1 MVFLPPEFILHRMP
15 ETSASGAAWNLAHS
29 PPHLQVWKSLGSS
42 LQGQF
47 EHQFLCLKMAINNKS
62 SNNSNDNLGVLS
74 LRRHVDQ
81 MRQQRVADSAADYRA
96 LTQKKKKPKHFKHK
110 IYRALYT
117 TFLFLKW
124 PLHKESHTD
133 FMHQC
138 IPSDKNCLNLSELA
152 ISEKH

>member
-62 SNNSNDNLGVLS
+62 SNNSNYNLGVLS

-81 MRQQRVADSAADYRA
+81 MRQQRVAD
-96 LTQKKKKPKHFKHK
+96 
-110 IYRALYT
+110 RALYT

>member
-1 MVFLPPEFILHRMP
+1 
-15 ETSASGAAWNLAHS
+15 
-29 PPHLQVWKSLGSS
+29 
-42 LQGQF
+42 
-47 EHQFLCLKMAINNKS
+47 MAINNKS

-81 MRQQRVADSAADYRA
+81 MRQQRMAESAADYRA
-96 LTQKKKKPKHFKHK
+96 LTQKKTKHFIYK
-110 IYRALYT
+110 IYRALYI

-133 FMHQC
+133 FMPQC